1 MSKARPRPRPRADF
15 RYIAAVPTRWG
26 DNDQY
31 GHVNNAVYY
40 FYFDTVVNQFLIE
53 RAGMLPGDSPWMGL
67 VVETACAFFAPA
79 SYPEVL
85 DVGVRAGATGR
96 SSQVYEIGVFRKG
109 EDETLAHGR
118 FVHVYVDAV
127 DRRPMALPAVLLAAL
142 DGIR

>member
-1 MSKARPRPRPRADF
+1 MSRARAKPRVRADF
-15 RYIAAVPTRWG
+15 RFFMSLPTRWG

-40 FYFDTVVNQFLIE
+40 SYFDTAVNVFLIE
-53 RAGMLPGDSPWMGL
+53 KAAMRPGGSPWMGL
-67 VVETACAFFAPA
+67 VVETSCSYFAPA

-85 DVGVRAGATGR
+85 EIGLVAGETGR
-96 SSQVYEIGVFRKG
+96 SSQTYEIGVFRQD

-127 DRRPMALPAVLLAAL
+127 DRRPMALPTVLIAAL